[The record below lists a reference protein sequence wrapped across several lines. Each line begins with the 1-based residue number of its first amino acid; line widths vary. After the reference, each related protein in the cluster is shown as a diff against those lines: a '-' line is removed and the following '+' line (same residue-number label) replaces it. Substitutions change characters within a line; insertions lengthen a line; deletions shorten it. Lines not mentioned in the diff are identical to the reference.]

1 MCTQIMQSIGNNESK
16 IKFINSI
23 FLKMLKDN
31 YVNQI
36 W

>member
-1 MCTQIMQSIGNNESK
+1 MQSIGNNDSK

-23 FLKMLKDN
+23 FNKMLKDN

-36 W
+36 